1 MEHRRHHHYHQNEE
15 IVSGNAMEPAT
26 SKVDLDL
33 KTEKLVSPRYS
44 AIGSKSFGYR
54 NPEQEENLDRRFA
67 FSRQSSFK
75 QNPTQPSIS
84 IIPNETL
91 KPSLSRS
98 LSSISRDHYHNQH
111 HHYHNHHLFSNSQL
125 SDKTTPLLEDGQLG
139 KGVLVSA
146 ETSGKKPN
154 FNSYGSFRHSDSL
167 FGLVWTAIPIISS
180 GSRPMRRLFTLIM
193 LNVAYSTLELLIGL
207 FTGRVGLVS
216 DAFHLTFGC
225 GVLSFS
231 LFAMA
236 VARKKPDDVYSYG
249 YKRVEVLSAFTNAA
263 AISFVSFIFPCRG
276 SIACIH
282 AG

>member
-1 MEHRRHHHYHQNEE
+1 MEHRLHHHYHQNEE
-15 IVSGNAMEPAT
+15 IVSGSEMEPAT
-26 SKVDLDL
+26 SQIDLDL
-33 KTEKLVSPRYS
+33 VNKNLVSSRYS
-44 AIGSKSFGYR
+44 ALGSRSFGHR
-54 NPEQEENLDRRFA
+54 NPEQEDANLDRRFA
-67 FSRQSSFK
+67 FSRQSSFR
-75 QNPTQPSIS
+75 QNPSQPSIS
-84 IIPNETL
+84 IIPNL

-111 HHYHNHHLFSNSQL
+111 HHHHNQHLFNNSQL
-125 SDKTTPLLEDGQLG
+125 SDKTSPSLEDGQLW
-139 KGVLVSA
+139 KGDLVTADSSA
-146 ETSGKKPN
+146 KKPN
-154 FNSYGSFRHSDSL
+154 FNSHGSFRHSDSL
-167 FGLVWTAIPIISS
+167 SGLVWSAIPIFSS
-180 GSRPMRRLFTLIM
+180 GSRPMKKLFTLIM
-193 LNVAYSTLELLIGL
+193 LNFAYSTLELLIGL

-236 VARKKPDDVYSYG
+236 VARKKPDDVYTYG

-263 AISFVSFIFPCRG
+263 AISFVSFIFSCCG